1 LGVQPLPFLIFS
13 VCTPCTGGGSLAHWL
28 TVQQSWQFRFQPADM
43 AVTGTQLGGPT
54 ARFLGPPPSS
64 TILHHPPPPLVA
76 RAPMALLWFLWIR
89 DHAFGLCLTILLPHC
104 VACRF
109 DRVARPQRHTG
120 NSIVPI
126 DPLSSSFYPHDTVFC
141 TVTPPFHILIS
152 SFTCHRIL
160 VPSCRLSHPQQPT
173 PPFPASA
180 LASFSFSLLYYASA
194 DKNTMP
200 SWLCKKTS
208 RRPYLRLWRGKKQ
221 ETKTG

>member
-1 LGVQPLPFLIFS
+1 MPIGCAAITFS
-13 VCTPCTGGGSLAHWL
+13 YFFCLHTLHRGRLTGSLAHCAAVL
-28 TVQQSWQFRFQPADM
+28 AIPLPAGRHGGHRHATWWADRP
-43 AVTGTQLGGPT
+43 VLG
-54 ARFLGPPPSS
+54 SS